1 MQDMTASVVSSGF
14 IFVKRFNGL
23 SEDGD
28 SHKPQAD
35 ASGDGGEGVG
45 KALGDAE
52 DEAHAD
58 EGTSRDD

>member
-14 IFVKRFNGL
+14 IFVKRLDGL

-28 SHKPQAD
+28 SHKPQAK
-35 ASGDGGEGVG
+35 ASGNGGDGIG
-45 KALGDAE
+45 KAFGNAK

-58 EGTSRDD
+58 ESTSCDD